1 MPLTVPHANRS
12 TKLFSRAWPM
22 TQSKVAT
29 LGLLCSQ
36 IPKMAC
42 WLFRSHLAQH
52 HDPKASST
60 LTEAHTLQL

>member
-1 MPLTVPHANRS
+1 MSLTVRHADHL

-22 TQSKVAT
+22 TQSEVT
-29 LGLLCSQ
+29 TPGLLYSP
-36 IPKMAC
+36 IPKMIC

-60 LTEAHTLQL
+60 LTAAHILQL